1 MYDFTAC
8 IVTYNTKR
16 EELKKIIGCFKN
28 VNLNFKLWISDNSE
42 KDSLKDFIEE
52 LNDNRIEYIFNNSN
66 KGFGAGHNVII
77 EKLVK
82 DDIISKYHLIINAD
96 IVFCEGTIEKLY
108 RYMEKHEDIGQIGPK
123 IKGSDGELNYSCK
136 LLPTPFNLIF
146 RRFLPFR
153 KLLDKMDYE
162 YEMRWYDYKD
172 IMEVPVLSGCFM
184 FIRREAFKNV
194 GKFDERYFMY
204 MEDYDLCRRIG
215 EKYKVVCYPLAEI
228 VHEHGKASYKSR
240 KMMMIHAKSAIKY
253 FNKWGWIF
261 DGKRKKIN
269 REHSSS
275 LSK

>member
-16 EELKKIIGCFKN
+16 EELEKIIGCFKN
-28 VNLNFKLWISDNSE
+28 VNLHFKLWISDNSE
-42 KDSLKDFIEE
+42 KDSLKNFIEE

-77 EKLVK
+77 EKLIK

-108 RYMEKHEDIGQIGPK
+108 GYMEKHEDIGQIGPK
-123 IKGSDGELNYSCK
+123 IKNPDGELNYSCK

-172 IMEVPVLSGCFM
+172 IMEVPILSGCFM

-215 EKYKVVCYPLAEI
+215 ERYKVVCYPLAEI
-228 VHEHGKASYKSR
+228 VHEHGKASYKSG
-240 KMMMIHAKSAIKY
+240 KMMMIHATSAIKY